1 MSKRENDT
9 YLIKDLIP
17 QMLQENKLQKGM
29 DQLAVKDT
37 WSSVMGNGVMSY
49 TESVLLNKSTLVVKL
64 SSSTLREEL
73 SYGKEKIIKMLN
85 DSLDRELI
93 KSIRLI

>member
-1 MSKRENDT
+1 MGKRENDT
-9 YLIKDLIP
+9 YSIKDLIP

-29 DQLAVKDT
+29 DQLAVKDA
-37 WSSVMGNGVMSY
+37 WKSVMGNGVMSY
-49 TESVLLNKSTLVVKL
+49 TESVLLNKSILVVKL

-85 DSLDRELI
+85 DSLNKELI